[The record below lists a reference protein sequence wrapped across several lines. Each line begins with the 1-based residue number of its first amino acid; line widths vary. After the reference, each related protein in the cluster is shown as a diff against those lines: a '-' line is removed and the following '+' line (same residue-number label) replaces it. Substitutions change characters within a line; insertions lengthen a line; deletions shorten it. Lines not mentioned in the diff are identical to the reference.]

1 MAKLKAAENWPV
13 RDASPCPQ
21 VRPSRKDSLVPA
33 DPGPEAGDDDDGN
46 LAEPWTVAQAQEAR
60 ADAGCTD
67 LEAALAAVAR
77 CDLHYSKPKG
87 EPVSEERYQ
96 LARSR
101 DTPRANNRTLRTFI
115 EHRTQLIIHE

>member
-46 LAEPWTVAQAQEAR
+46 LAEPWTVAQAQKAR

-67 LEAALAAVAR
+67 LEAALAAVAATKR
-77 CDLHYSKPKG
+77 WWRRLRRG
-87 EPVSEERYQ
+87 
-96 LARSR
+96 ARGPRRGCSR
-101 DTPRANNRTLRTFI
+101 L
-115 EHRTQLIIHE
+115 